1 MTGSQTS
8 NPDSSW
14 RNRIFRTRSSS
25 SRKSWKRPPSQSL
38 LTPQVLLRMCRHSL
52 TARVKCQQK
61 LAAERLLALPHLLL
75 QLCLPILLQ
84 THCKELPIAWA
95 QTQVP
100 VVVGGAVTDVTGSDT
115 LVKSMTDLIKAQ
127 MQAMTRLLQ
136 FRAIHHWTDTLVK
149 EVRLKM
155 RTLTDSRSDSMRE
168 HT

>member
-1 MTGSQTS
+1 M
-8 NPDSSW
+8 
-14 RNRIFRTRSSS
+14 
-25 SRKSWKRPPSQSL
+25 
-38 LTPQVLLRMCRHSL
+38 
-52 TARVKCQQK
+52 
-61 LAAERLLALPHLLL
+61 
-75 QLCLPILLQ
+75 
-84 THCKELPIAWA
+84 
-95 QTQVP
+95 
-100 VVVGGAVTDVTGSDT
+100 VVGGAVTDVTGSDT